1 MAGAGALPG
10 VTGLV
15 LGGAY
20 RLSDAGLEKVWMWK
34 GVAKECETG
43 EWGLGKMWKGGRGR
57 SVRLEAG
64 EGVEGWGGKG

>member
-20 RLSDAGLEKVWMWK
+20 RLSDAGLEKVW
-34 GVAKECETG
+34 
-43 EWGLGKMWKGGRGR
+43 KGGR
-57 SVRLEAG
+57 
-64 EGVEGWGGKG
+64 EGVQGW